1 MDWIDKVV
9 PTAQIKYSTRDNAEK
24 IVVTLVNESEE
35 ITITNN
41 GNSREYTFTENGEFT
56 FEFQDKAGN
65 KGKAIAKVDW
75 LEKEEPTPTRI
86 KGDTDGDGEIT
97 INDLAQIKLHLI
109 ETRLL
114 EGIDKIAADIDEDGE
129 VTIND
134 LAQIK
139 RIILEIE

>member
-1 MDWIDKVV
+1 MDW
-9 PTAQIKYSTRDNAEK
+9 QNAEK

-41 GNSREYTFTENGEFT
+41 GSSREYTFTENGEFT

-65 KGKAIAKVDW
+65 KGSATAKVDW
-75 LEKEEPTPTRI
+75 MEKEEPTPTRI

-109 ETRLL
+109 DIRLL
-114 EGIDKIAADIDEDGE
+114 EGIDRIAADLDEDGE
-129 VTIND
+129 ITIND

-139 RIILEIE
+139 LIILGIK